1 LRGHSPRWNGVMAD
15 VSLAA
20 LAAQVFTGLV
30 LGGIFVLL
38 AIGLSLIFGLMT
50 VVNFSHGA
58 LYMLGAYFGFVLL
71 TRTGSFLAALVLAP
85 LLVGV
90 LGLLIERFLIRP
102 LYGRSPDDPLLLTFG
117 LSLVIVEVAR
127 IIWGKIGLALD
138 PPRALA
144 GAVNLGF
151 TYFPTYR
158 LFVIAVTAVV
168 LLALWLFLEKT
179 NVGLVIRAGSR
190 DPLMVRALGF
200 DVGRIWFLVFGI
212 GAGLAGLAGIL
223 AGPMRGAYAEMGVT
237 IIIESFVVVVVG
249 GMGSLVGAVVS
260 GLLIG
265 QVVSLTTFFAPKL
278 AEIVVFI
285 TMAVVLLLRPSG
297 LFGETGLLE

>member
-1 LRGHSPRWNGVMAD
+1 VAD

-90 LGLLIERFLIRP
+90 LGLAIERLLIRP
-102 LYGRSPDDPLLLTFG
+102 LYGRGPDDPLLLTFG

-127 IIWGKIGLALD
+127 IIWGKIGLTLD

-158 LFVIAVTAVV
+158 LFVIAVTALV
-168 LLALWLFLEKT
+168 LVGLWLFLEKT

-200 DVGRIWFLVFGI
+200 DLERIWFLVFGI

-297 LFGETGLLE
+297 LFGEAGLGE

>member
-1 LRGHSPRWNGVMAD
+1 
-15 VSLAA
+15 
-20 LAAQVFTGLV
+20 
-30 LGGIFVLL
+30 
-38 AIGLSLIFGLMT
+38 MT

-58 LYMLGAYFGFVLL
+58 LYMLGAYFGFVLMG
-71 TRTGSFLAALVLAP
+71 RTGSFLVALVLAP

-90 LGLLIERFLIRP
+90 FGLVVERFLIRP

-117 LSLVIVEVAR
+117 LSLVLVEVAR
-127 IIWGKIGLALD
+127 LIWGKIGVTLD
-138 PPRALA
+138 PPAALA

-168 LLALWLFLEKT
+168 LLALWAFLEKT
-179 NVGLVIRAGSR
+179 NVGLLIRAASR

-200 DVGRIWFLVFGI
+200 DVGRVWFIVFGI
-212 GAGLAGLAGIL
+212 GTGLAGLAGIL

-237 IIIESFVVVVVG
+237 IVIESFVVVVVG
-249 GMGSLVGAVVS
+249 GMGSLMGAVVA

-265 QVVSLTTFFAPKL
+265 QVVSLTTFFVPKL
-278 AEIVVFI
+278 AEIVVFVF
-285 TMAVVLLLRPSG
+285 MAVILLMRPSG
-297 LFGETGLLE
+297 LFGEAGLLE

>member
-1 LRGHSPRWNGVMAD
+1 VPD

-20 LAAQVFTGLV
+20 LAAQIFTGLV

-58 LYMLGAYFGFVLL
+58 LYMLGAYAGYVLI
-71 TRTGSFLAALVLAP
+71 TYTGSFVVALVVAP
-85 LLVGV
+85 LLVGA
-90 LGLLIERFLIRP
+90 LGLFIERVLIRP

-127 IIWGKIGLALD
+127 IVWGKIGLTLD
-138 PPRALA
+138 PPRALG

-168 LLALWLFLEKT
+168 LLGLWIFLEKT

-200 DVGRIWFLVFGI
+200 DVGRIWFIVFGI

-297 LFGETGLLE
+297 LFGEAGLLE

>member
-1 LRGHSPRWNGVMAD
+1 VPD

-30 LGGIFVLL
+30 LGMIYVLL

-58 LYMLGAYFGFVLL
+58 LYMLGAYLGFTLL
-71 TRTGSFLAALVLAP
+71 RLTGSFSVALVLAP
-85 LLVGV
+85 LLVGI

-102 LYGRSPDDPLLLTFG
+102 LYGRGPDDPLLLTFG
-117 LSLVIVEVAR
+117 LSLVVVESAR
-127 IIWGKIGLALD
+127 LIWGKIGLTLD
-138 PPRALA
+138 PPRGLG

-158 LFVIAVTAVV
+158 LFVIGITALV
-168 LLALWLFLEKT
+168 LVGLWLFLEKT

-190 DPLMVRALGF
+190 DSLMVPALGF
-200 DVGRIWFLVFGI
+200 DVGRVWFLVFGL

-249 GMGSLVGAVVS
+249 GMGSLLGAVVS

-265 QVVSLTTFFAPKL
+265 QIVSLTTFFAPKL
-278 AEIVVFI
+278 AEIVVFAF
-285 TMAVVLLLRPSG
+285 MAVVLLLRPSG
-297 LFGETGLLE
+297 LFGEAGLAE

>member
-1 LRGHSPRWNGVMAD
+1 LFAD
-15 VSLAA
+15 ISVAA

-58 LYMLGAYFGFVLL
+58 LYMLGAYFGYVLL
-71 TRTGSFLAALVLAP
+71 TKSGSFTVALIVAP
-85 LLVGV
+85 LLVGA
-90 LGLLIERFLIRP
+90 LGLLIERFLVRP
-102 LYGRSPDDPLLLTFG
+102 LYGRGPDDPLLLTFG

-127 IIWGKIGLALD
+127 LIWGKIGLALD
-138 PPRALA
+138 PPAA
-144 GAVNLGF
+144 MSGAVNLGF

-158 LFVIAVTAVV
+158 LFVIGVTAVV
-168 LLALWLFLEKT
+168 LVGLWLFLAKT

-200 DVGRIWFLVFGI
+200 DVGRIWFIVFGI
-212 GAGLAGLAGIL
+212 GTGLAGLAGIL

-249 GMGSLVGAVVS
+249 GMGSLPGAIVA
-260 GLLIG
+260 GMLIG

-285 TMAVVLLLRPSG
+285 FMALVLLVRPSG
-297 LFGETGLLE
+297 LFGEAGLAE

>member
-1 LRGHSPRWNGVMAD
+1 VPD

-58 LYMLGAYFGFVLL
+58 LYMLGAYFGYVLF

-85 LLVGV
+85 LLVGG
-90 LGLLIERFLIRP
+90 LGLGIERFLIRP

-127 IIWGKIGLALD
+127 IVWGKIGLTLD
-138 PPRALA
+138 PPRAMA

-158 LFVIAVTAVV
+158 LFVIAVTALV
-168 LLALWLFLEKT
+168 LVALWLFLEKT

-200 DVGRIWFLVFGI
+200 DVERIWFLVFGI
-212 GAGLAGLAGIL
+212 GTGLAGLAGIL

-285 TMAVVLLLRPSG
+285 TMAIVLLVRPSG
-297 LFGETGLLE
+297 LFGEAGLLE